1 MFSVNIIFLLL
12 VVTIYRVESHGRM
25 EDPPARNCA
34 WRHGF
39 KTPANY
45 NDLELNCGGLFHQ
58 VQQGYI
64 LTTNMSIV

>member
-1 MFSVNIIFLLL
+1 MFALYTIVFLTLL
-12 VVTIYRVESHGRM
+12 MHKASAHGRM

-58 VQQGYI
+58 VQQGTYLAI
-64 LTTNMSIV
+64 